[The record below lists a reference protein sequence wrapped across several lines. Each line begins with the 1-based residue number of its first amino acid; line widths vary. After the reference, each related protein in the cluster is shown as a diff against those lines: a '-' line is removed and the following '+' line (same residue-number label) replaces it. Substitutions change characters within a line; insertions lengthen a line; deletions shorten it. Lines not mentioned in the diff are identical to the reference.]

1 MAKLSSQDV
10 RDKIISLRDE
20 LILNLEFIQSAIRQD
35 REKLMAYFE
44 QHGDLRYRPVI
55 TKDVDGLPTK
65 YGDPT
70 EIFIEP
76 LATQARTTVKSL
88 LDSIRVIE
96 SEILP
101 EDDPEGRQA
110 GQGSGEAGLRS
121 RAALRESFLKDT
133 GGTHLPAPIDDG
145 PVIRTPKEK
154 IEERQALMAK
164 VAATV
169 TVEDLEVGSGAK
181 EKSPAVVSASPEAP
195 APRPWRETKA
205 GAAESKPAP
214 TMDKS
219 DLEPDERKWPRRNE
233 AEKSDDTPAPKPAKK
248 PPGAIGLS
256 PALRAQIGAGMAGGS
271 SRMDAIRGKYKK
283 DEE

>member
-110 GQGSGEAGLRS
+110 GAGSGEAGMRS

-145 PVIRTPKEK
+145 PVARTPKE
-154 IEERQALMAK
+154 ILPERAPR
-164 VAATV
+164 V
-169 TVEDLEVGSGAK
+169 AK
-181 EKSPAVVSASPEAP
+181 ESLAGEKLPAVVSAPPEES

-205 GAAESKPAP
+205 GAPESVPKRDAP

-219 DLEPDERKWPRRNE
+219 DLAPDERKWPRRA
-233 AEKSDDTPAPKPAKK
+233 AEEEHPPKDPPKPKK

-256 PALRAQIGAGMAGGS
+256 PALRASLAGVGTGAGSS
-271 SRMDAIRGKYKK
+271 SRMDSIRGKYEKK
-283 DEE
+283 EK